1 MIKID
6 LHLHSY
12 ASSQNGDS
20 IKWESTHDTV
30 SKLYKAGIKLAAFS
44 DHNVFDVDL
53 YLECSE
59 LGKTGG
65 MIFLPAIEANVVRK
79 NGVIANLIYIFPE
92 NLPKDQLLKIKKIAQ
107 LEIPKRGITIEKAN
121 NIFNDFDII
130 RIPHVGKSDHFK
142 SEDLYDLI
150 WDAFEVT
157 NLSHPNYLKTIKD
170 NFKTSV
176 VAFSDTH
183 IWKSYPQQK
192 TLITEM
198 DLNPIS
204 YESLKNK
211 LKENKIFAK
220 GIIND

>member
-1 MIKID
+1 MIKVD

-12 ASSQNGDS
+12 ASAQNGDS
-20 IKWESTHDTV
+20 IKWESTYDTV
-30 SKLYKAGIKLAAFS
+30 SRLYRAGVRLAAFS

-65 MIFLPAIEANVVRK
+65 MVFLPAIEANVVRK

-92 NLPKDQLLKIKKIAQ
+92 NLSKEELLKIRKIAQ
-107 LEIPKRGITIEKAN
+107 LEIPKRGVTIEKAN

-142 SEDLYDLI
+142 SEDLKDLI

-183 IWKSYPQQK
+183 IWKSYPQQQ

-198 DLNPIS
+198 ELNPIS
-204 YESLKNK
+204 YKSLKNK